1 MSMTAF
7 VFVVIGVGTAT
18 NWLFRLVDKLEGER

>member
-7 VFVVIGVGTAT
+7 VFVAIGAWSVTS
-18 NWLFRLVDKLEGER
+18 WLFRLVDKLEGQS

>member
-18 NWLFRLVDKLEGER
+18 SWLFRVVDRIEGRS

>member
-18 NWLFRLVDKLEGER
+18 SWLFRLVDKLEGRS